1 MGKPSG
7 STIIPAIEFRRDTDP
22 PASLRRRLA
31 ATKPT
36 PFLRSVALH
45 KSVLDR
51 LPSPR
56 SRDIPPTWLCAV
68 TLRRRPSMSPTTFR
82 SLANW
87 CTRHAALISDC
98 RAAGITVEAE
108 IRVFCRASMLTV
120 PLDSPAI
127 AELARLEF
135 PIRVIY
141 HATA

>member
-7 STIIPAIEFRRDTDP
+7 STIIPAIEFRRDTDA

-51 LPSPR
+51 LQSPR
-56 SRDIPPTWLCAV
+56 SRDISPTWLCAV
-68 TLRRRPSMSPTTFR
+68 TLRKRSSRSPTTFR

-87 CTRHAALISDC
+87 CSRHVALISDC

-108 IRVFCRASMLTV
+108 VRVMCRAHMLTV
-120 PLDSPAI
+120 PLDPPAI
-127 AELARLEF
+127 AELSHLGI

>member
-7 STIIPAIEFRRDTDP
+7 STIIPAIEFRRETDP
-22 PASLRRRLA
+22 PVSLRRRLA

-56 SRDIPPTWLCAV
+56 SRDISPTWLCAV
-68 TLRRRPSMSPTTFR
+68 TLRRRPSKSPTTFR

-87 CTRHAALISDC
+87 CIRHTAIISGC

-108 IRVFCRASMLTV
+108 VRVMCRAYMLSV
-120 PLDSPAI
+120 PLDPPAI
-127 AELARLEF
+127 AELARLGI